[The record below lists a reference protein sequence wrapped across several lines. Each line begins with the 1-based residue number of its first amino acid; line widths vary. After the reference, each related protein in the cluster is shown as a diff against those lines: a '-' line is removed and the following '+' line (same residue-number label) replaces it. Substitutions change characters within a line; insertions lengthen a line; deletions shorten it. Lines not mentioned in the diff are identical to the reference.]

1 MRKLAYFVIKASFV
15 ILARSWLESTVSFR
29 YSWSHWLENS
39 SIFDARWRSWLQ
51 STYTFGF
58 IEAFDCDQYILL
70 CFVETVD
77 CNRHLL
83 LCVIKSIDCNQWLL
97 KYRWVF
103 LLKFYLF
110 TKSVRGIEQYFCVNF
125 PPQILY
131 CQYFWLIL
139 HPRFIRY
146 ALIILWRSIFYCI
159 SSQIIK
165 LKWNK

>member
-1 MRKLAYFVIKASFV
+1 MRKLAYFVIKAFFV
-15 ILARSWLESTVSFR
+15 ILARSWLESTVTFR

-39 SIFDARWRSWLQ
+39 STFDARWRSWLQ

-77 CNRHLL
+77 CNRHRL

-97 KYRWVF
+97 LNTVGFFDSSF
-103 LLKFYLF
+103 LS
-110 TKSVRGIEQYFCVNF
+110 TKSARGIEQYFCVNF
-125 PPQILY
+125 LYQILY

-139 HPRFIRY
+139 HPKFQDC
-146 ALIILWRSIFYCI
+146 APQLATNHLWIVI
-159 SSQIIK
+159 VHG
-165 LKWNK
+165 LLN